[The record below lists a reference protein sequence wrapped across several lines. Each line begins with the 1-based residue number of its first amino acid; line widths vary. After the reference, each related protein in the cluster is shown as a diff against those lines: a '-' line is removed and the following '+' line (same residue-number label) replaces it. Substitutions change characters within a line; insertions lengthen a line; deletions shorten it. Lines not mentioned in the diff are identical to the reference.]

1 MSTEANASQEAN
13 MSKRGRY
20 VKRDLQKRPITV
32 KRDLQKRPITLRD
45 WHPHPCCNMSKE
57 ANGAQEVRASK
68 KSKYVETSVGQNR
81 PTKEIYYGVATNSR
95 LLQILGFLCRIQSLL

>member
-1 MSTEANASQEAN
+1 

-32 KRDLQKRPITLRD
+32 KRDLQKRPISLRD

-57 ANGAQEVRASK
+57 ANASQEVRASK
-68 KSKYVETSVGQNR
+68 KGKYVERSVRQKR
-81 PTKEIYYGVATNSR
+81 PAKEIYYGVATHSR
-95 LLQILGFLCRIQSLL
+95 LLHILGFLCRIQSLL